1 MTISSGVNA
10 SILIN
15 PSFKDVRVG
24 FPWSNDSTLTTYV
37 DWVSSAI
44 DFKLPKVKDMY
55 ENRYCYFRNYLNV
68 WNYKCT
74 CTWFDKNY

>member
-10 SILIN
+10 STLIN
-15 PSFKDVRVG
+15 ASFKEVKVG

-44 DFKLPKVKDMY
+44 DFILPKVKDRY
-55 ENRYCYFRNYLNV
+55 ENTYCCYRNNLKI
-68 WNYKCT
+68 WNYM
-74 CTWFDKNY
+74 YVVRQE